1 MAPSA
6 RASGVLKRRRRK
18 PTLAGVPGYL
28 LLLVILLL
36 WLFQELRPGLPPPPP
51 QVEAGGVEVYFMP
64 QEGEA
69 AKARL
74 IALMDGAKESLDG
87 AFYEF
92 RDLEIAKALLRAK
105 ERGVRVR
112 LYGESD
118 YRSDFRRYL
127 VGASLG
133 QQGEPPRVPQ
143 EALRQRVKPLSLD
156 CEEIV
161 GIPVCF
167 DEREGFM
174 HHKFLVVDGGA
185 VWTGSTNMTWNAF
198 ARNNENSL
206 LLPSSILAQGYAREF
221 QALFTGTKE
230 GLGEPVTFSLSS
242 EKGIP
247 VEGTAYFSPKGGALG
262 REALLDRLR
271 AARKEILVA
280 AFVLTDREVVEALVQ
295 AKRRGVG
302 VQVLLETRNLEDSRE
317 GDLLRAGMAVRKD
330 GNPYTLHHKVMVI
343 DSTFV
348 ITGSYNFTA
357 RAWQVNNEN
366 LLILQSPALAERY
379 QEEILRLW
387 REGQPL

>member
-1 MAPSA
+1 
-6 RASGVLKRRRRK
+6 
-18 PTLAGVPGYL
+18 
-28 LLLVILLL
+28 
-36 WLFQELRPGLPPPPP
+36 
-51 QVEAGGVEVYFMP
+51 VEVYFMP
-64 QEGEA
+64 REGEA

-118 YRSDFRRYL
+118 YRNDFRRYL
-127 VGASLG
+127 VGGALG
-133 QQGEPPRVPQ
+133 QQGETPRIPQ
-143 EALRQRVKPLSLD
+143 AALRERIRPLSLD

-167 DEREGFM
+167 DERGGFM
-174 HHKFLVVDGGA
+174 HHKFLVVDRQA
-185 VWTGSTNMTWNAF
+185 VWTGSANMTWNAF

-206 LLPSSILAQGYAREF
+206 LLPSSTLAQGYAGEF
-221 QALFTGTKE
+221 TALFEGTKE
-230 GLGEPVTFSLSS
+230 GLGKPVAFHLSP

-247 VEGTAYFSPKGGALG
+247 AEGTAYFSPKGGALG
-262 REALLDRLR
+262 REALLERLR

-280 AFVLTDREVVEALVQ
+280 AFVLTDRGVVESLVQ
-295 AKRRGVG
+295 AQKRGVG
-302 VQVLLETRNLEDSRE
+302 VQVLLETRNLGDSRE
-317 GDLLRAGMAVRKD
+317 EDLLRAGVAVRKD
-330 GNPYTLHHKVMVI
+330 DNPYTLHHKVMVI
-343 DSTFV
+343 DGTFV

-379 QEEILRLW
+379 REEILSLW

>member
-1 MAPSA
+1 M
-6 RASGVLKRRRRK
+6 GTKRRRKK
-18 PTLAGVPGYL
+18 PTLAGLPGYL

-36 WLFQELRPGLPPPPP
+36 WLFQELRPDSLSPPP
-51 QVEAGGVEVYFMP
+51 QAEAGGLEVYFMP

-74 IALMDGAKESLDG
+74 IALMDGAKESLEG

-92 RDLEIAKALLRAK
+92 RDLEIAKALFRAK

-127 VGASLG
+127 VGGALG
-133 QQGEPPRVPQ
+133 QGGNAPRVPQ

-174 HHKFLVVDGGA
+174 HHKFLVVDGQA

-198 ARNNENSL
+198 AQNNENSL
-206 LLPSSILAQGYAREF
+206 LLPSAALAQGYAREF
-221 QALFTGTKE
+221 AALFGGTKE
-230 GLGEPVTFSLSS
+230 GLGEPIAFSLSP
-242 EKGIP
+242 EKGIAAQ
-247 VEGTAYFSPKGGALG
+247 GTAYFSPKGGGLA
-262 REALLDRLR
+262 RQALLERLR

-295 AKRRGVG
+295 AHRKGVG
-302 VQVLLETRNLEDSRE
+302 VQVLLETRNLKDSRE
-317 GDLLRAGMAVRKD
+317 DELLRAGVAVRKD

-343 DSTFV
+343 DGAFV
-348 ITGSYNFTA
+348 VTGSYNFTA

-366 LLILQSPALAERY
+366 LLVLQSPGLAERY
-379 QEEILRLW
+379 REEILRLW

>member
-1 MAPSA
+1 M
-6 RASGVLKRRRRK
+6 RHDGVLKRRRKK
-18 PTLAGVPGYL
+18 PALAGLPGYL

-51 QVEAGGVEVYFMP
+51 PPQAEAGGVEVYFMP
-64 QEGEA
+64 REGEA

-105 ERGVRVR
+105 KRGVRVR

-118 YRSDFRRYL
+118 YRNDFRRYL
-127 VGASLG
+127 VGGALG
-133 QQGEPPRVPQ
+133 QQGETPRVPQ
-143 EALRQRVKPLSLD
+143 AALRERIRPLSLD

-174 HHKFLVVDGGA
+174 HHKFLVVDGQT

-230 GLGEPVTFSLSS
+230 GLGTPITFSL
-242 EKGIP
+242 EGGVPAK
-247 VEGTAYFSPKGGALG
+247 GTAYFSPKGGALG
-262 REALLDRLR
+262 RKALLERLR
-271 AARKEILVA
+271 ASQQEILVA
-280 AFVLTDREVVEALVQ
+280 AFVLTDPEVVKALVQ
-295 AKRRGVG
+295 AQERGVR
-302 VQVLLETRNLEDSRE
+302 VQVLLESRNLKDSRE
-317 GDLLRAGMAVRKD
+317 EDLLRAGVEVRKD
-330 GNPYTLHHKVMVI
+330 GNPYTLHHKVMLI

-379 QEEILRLW
+379 REEILRLW
-387 REGQPL
+387 QEGQPL

>member
-1 MAPSA
+1 M
-6 RASGVLKRRRRK
+6 GMGTKRRRKR

-28 LLLVILLL
+28 ILLVILLL

-51 QVEAGGVEVYFMP
+51 QAEAGGVEVYFMP
-64 QEGEA
+64 REGEA

-118 YRSDFRRYL
+118 YRNDFRRYL
-127 VGASLG
+127 VGGALG
-133 QQGEPPRVPQ
+133 QQGETPRIPQ
-143 EALRQRVKPLSLD
+143 AALRERIRPLSLD

-167 DEREGFM
+167 DERGGFM
-174 HHKFLVVDGGA
+174 HHKFLVVDRQA
-185 VWTGSTNMTWNAF
+185 VWTGSANMTWNAF

-206 LLPSSILAQGYAREF
+206 LLPSSTLAQGYAGEF
-221 QALFTGTKE
+221 TALFEGTKE
-230 GLGEPVTFSLSS
+230 GLGKPVAFHLSP

-247 VEGTAYFSPKGGALG
+247 AEGTAYFSPKGGALG
-262 REALLDRLR
+262 REALLERLR
-271 AARKEILVA
+271 AARKEILVV
-280 AFVLTDREVVEALVQ
+280 AFVLTDRGVVESLVQ
-295 AKRRGVG
+295 AQKRGVG
-302 VQVLLETRNLEDSRE
+302 VQVLLETRNLGDSRE
-317 GDLLRAGMAVRKD
+317 EDLLRAGVAVRKD

-343 DSTFV
+343 DGTFV

-379 QEEILRLW
+379 REEILSLW

>member
-1 MAPSA
+1 M
-6 RASGVLKRRRRK
+6 
-18 PTLAGVPGYL
+18 

-51 QVEAGGVEVYFMP
+51 QAEAGGVEAYFMP
-64 QEGEA
+64 REGEA

-105 ERGVRVR
+105 KRGVRVR

-118 YRSDFRRYL
+118 YRNDFRRYL
-127 VGASLG
+127 VGGALG
-133 QQGEPPRVPQ
+133 QQGETPRVPQ
-143 EALRQRVKPLSLD
+143 AALRERIRPLSLD

-174 HHKFLVVDGGA
+174 HHKFLVVDGQT

-230 GLGEPVTFSLSS
+230 GLGTPITFSL
-242 EKGIP
+242 EGGVP
-247 VEGTAYFSPKGGALG
+247 AEGTAYFSPKGGALG
-262 REALLDRLR
+262 RKALLERLR
-271 AARKEILVA
+271 ASQQEILVA
-280 AFVLTDREVVEALVQ
+280 AFVLTDPEVVKALVQ
-295 AKRRGVG
+295 AQERGVR
-302 VQVLLETRNLEDSRE
+302 VQVLLESRNLKDSRE
-317 GDLLRAGMAVRKD
+317 EDLLRAGVEVRKD
-330 GNPYTLHHKVMVI
+330 GNPYTLHHKVMLI

-379 QEEILRLW
+379 REEILRLW
-387 REGQPL
+387 QEGQPL